1 MGSFFLP
8 PSGLLVFSSCRGAK
22 LQRIA
27 EATIPFPLQDSCL
40 RRRRIWRR
48 GVLLSKSRK
57 ESQSDHFIF
66 LATKMPLFDSQVP
79 GLPPTTHGSRIL
91 LPRSKRRG
99 SQGSGTQ
106 EKCRAYHL
114 QTNIEP
120 WSEGVEPR
128 KKKPPRDHNSTL
140 NPLSYFKF
148 VYNLHEMKRKLLFQ
162 K

>member
-8 PSGLLVFSSCRGAK
+8 PSTFLVLSSGRGAK
-22 LQRIA
+22 MQRIA

-66 LATKMPLFDSQVP
+66 LATKNELFDSQVP
-79 GLPPTTHGSRIL
+79 GQLPTHHDPRIL
-91 LPRSKRRG
+91 PKPPKLRG

-128 KKKPPRDHNSTL
+128 KKKRSYWL
-140 NPLSYFKF
+140 LSSNALIS
-148 VYNLHEMKRKLLFQ
+148 VIILP
-162 K
+162 